1 LSVLLVTLQLY
12 FLHQET
18 AALLTGYAVIYFL
31 TSVWTTD
38 KRAMVLFMLGSF
50 AIFFFRYQS
59 WLDCFILI
67 SSILTL
73 LAIYNS
79 NQKRFRE
86 LTLAGSLVRIV
97 YYSILFSPV
106 GILLEII
113 LSASNITAYYR
124 FYIRENQ

>member
-1 LSVLLVTLQLY
+1 
-12 FLHQET
+12 
-18 AALLTGYAVIYFL
+18 
-31 TSVWTTD
+31 
-38 KRAMVLFMLGSF
+38 MVLFMLGSF